1 MLGKQRNR
9 RGGKCWNRA
18 LDGLKVAALLL
29 PLTLAACDDLLDVN
43 MPGNVTEADLD
54 ASVANTL
61 MLSTQGNVEYA
72 WSQYT
77 YFASHH
83 SDEWNQQSG
92 NRQRK
97 QMGLRLIDPGFQYL
111 IDRLWSPLHVSLQEA
126 DEFASLI
133 AGFDAGDVP
142 QKNEL
147 IAKIKAYGAWPVIA
161 LAEGFCGSPIGGSD
175 EIFGAAALFTKA
187 EARFTAAMTL
197 ASAAGLTDFEN
208 MARVGRA
215 RARLGLGNFSG
226 AIADA
231 EMVPVDF
238 AFMVTRDTEP
248 SRRRNKIH
256 DDLNGELTVD
266 KIGSL
271 PGNYWD
277 LKWKDVPDL
286 RIVVE
291 HTGEFSYDFVTEHH
305 RLANKH
311 TEYSTDMILATWRE
325 AQMIIADASAQS
337 GDLVK
342 AIEILNAFHTR
353 ASIPDVTDVDLP
365 TQADVITHVI
375 QERSRE
381 FFADGGYR
389 LFDHNR
395 WRGTAHEIPFL
406 GEAGSFYPIGID
418 HHGERFGDTTCLPV
432 PRNETTPTG
441 GLTTRIP

>member
-1 MLGKQRNR
+1 MLGKLRNR
-9 RGGKCWNRA
+9 RGGKFRDRA
-18 LDGLKVAALLL
+18 LDGLKVAVLLL
-29 PLTLAACDDLLDVN
+29 PITLAACDDLLDVEL
-43 MPGNVTEADLD
+43 PGNVTEADLGP
-54 ASVANTL
+54 SVANTL

-77 YFASHH
+77 YFASHQ

-97 QMGLRLIDPGFQYL
+97 QMGLRLIDPGFQYI
-111 IDRLWSPLHVSLQEA
+111 IDNLWSPLHVALQEA
-126 DEFASLI
+126 DEFSTLI
-133 AGFDAGDVP
+133 AEFPSEEVP
-142 QKNEL
+142 DKNEL
-147 IAKIKAYGAWPVIA
+147 IAKIKAYSAWPVVA
-161 LAEGFCGSPIGGSD
+161 LAEGFCGSPIAGSE
-175 EIFGAAALFTKA
+175 EIFGASELFTRA
-187 EARFTAAMTL
+187 EARFTEAMAL

-215 RARLGLGNFSG
+215 RARLGLEDFQG

-231 EMVPVDF
+231 EMVPLGF
-238 AFMVTRDTEP
+238 EFMVTRDTDP
-248 SRRRNKIH
+248 GRRRNKIH

-266 KIGSL
+266 KIGSI

-277 LKWKDVPDL
+277 LEWKGVPDL
-286 RIVVE
+286 RIQVE

-325 AQMIIADASAQS
+325 AQMFIADAAAQS
-337 GDLVK
+337 GDLARAREV
-342 AIEILNAFHTR
+342 LNGFHER
-353 ASIPDVTDVDLP
+353 AGIPDVTEEDIP
-365 TQADVITHVI
+365 TQADVIRHVI

-381 FFADGGYR
+381 FFADSGYR

-395 WRGTAHEIPFL
+395 WRGTAFEIPFL
-406 GEAGSFYPIGID
+406 GEPGSFYPVGID

-441 GLTTRIP
+441 GLTARIP